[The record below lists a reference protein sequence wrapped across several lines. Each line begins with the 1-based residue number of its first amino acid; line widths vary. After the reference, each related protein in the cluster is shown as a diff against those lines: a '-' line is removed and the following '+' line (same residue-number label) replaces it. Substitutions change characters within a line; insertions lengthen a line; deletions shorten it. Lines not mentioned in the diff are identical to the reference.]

1 MQKIKRFIKKLFYAH
16 RCDQETYIEYLRRG
30 GAEIGE
36 RVRIFDP
43 QSTVIDATRPFML
56 KIGNDVQI
64 TSGVTILTH
73 GYDWSVI
80 KGAYGEVL
88 GSAGEVVIGN
98 NCFIGMHTT
107 ILKGVHIGDN
117 CIIGANSLVNKDI
130 PNGYVAA
137 GNPAKPIMTVEE
149 YRKKRI
155 DAQLKE
161 AEELYRCYVKRMGK
175 EPPIEAFD
183 EFFWLFQKRDETS
196 LTEGEKTKMRLVGTY
211 ERSMELYSQTKPMF
225 DGYDEFLKHLRS
237 SQV

>member
-1 MQKIKRFIKKLFYAH
+1 MQKIKRFVKRLFYSH
-16 RCDQETYIEYLRRG
+16 RCDQETYIDFLRRG

-43 QSTVIDATRPFML
+43 QTTIIDATRPFML

-130 PNGYVAA
+130 PDGYVAA
-137 GNPAKPIMTVEE
+137 GNPAKLIMTVEE

-161 AEELYRCYVKRMGK
+161 AEALYRCYVKRIGK
-175 EPPIEAFD
+175 EPPIEVFD
-183 EFFWLFQKRDETS
+183 EFFWLFQKREEGS
-196 LTEGEKTKMRLVGTY
+196 LTEGQKSKMHLVGTY
-211 ERSMELYSQTKPMF
+211 EKSMELYVQSTPMF
-225 DGYDEFLKHLRS
+225 DGYEEFLKHLRR
-237 SQV
+237 

>member
-1 MQKIKRFIKKLFYAH
+1 MQKIKRFVKRLFYSH
-16 RCDQETYIEYLRRG
+16 RCDQETYIEFLRRG

-43 QSTVIDATRPFML
+43 QTTIIDATRPFML

-130 PNGYVAA
+130 PDGY
-137 GNPAKPIMTVEE
+137 PAKPIMTVKNTA
-149 YRKKRI
+149 RK
-155 DAQLKE
+155 
-161 AEELYRCYVKRMGK
+161 ELMPNSRRRKSFTVVM
-175 EPPIEAFD
+175 
-183 EFFWLFQKRDETS
+183 
-196 LTEGEKTKMRLVGTY
+196 
-211 ERSMELYSQTKPMF
+211 
-225 DGYDEFLKHLRS
+225 
-237 SQV
+237 